1 MKKIIL
7 ILLLTLS
14 IQADVKSTYEDTL
27 VYLQNMIDI
36 DNNQTNTLA
45 QRTYNFYNNLNIPQK
60 TAKAQEI
67 YQNSKHKIRDLAV
80 NGLIDIHCSKEL
92 SEEDKKE
99 CVYWSKQARAKIVD
113 VEKLKKVTY
122 QLEIKNDDNIVVLAS
137 AVALSRDGK
146 LVTAYHNIDLAKS
159 IIAIDYKGTE
169 YKVSVGKVSAEN
181 DLAYLYIDGKNID
194 FTKVSLQKNI
204 LGDKFFILNSENLLL
219 EAMVSKVKNNVLI
232 INTEF
237 EKATS
242 GAGVFNA
249 RNELVAIALR
259 KDVIVNTSSAAPVH
273 IFKEIKNEYKKKS
286 KVLSFDNSNYDTSDC
301 ENEDNLAVWNK
312 HAKSSDLYI
321 QELHAL
327 FLGLCQKINNRDL
340 TTDEAQIIY
349 ESSYKRLFSK

>member
-1 MKKIIL
+1 MKKIVL

-14 IQADVKSTYEDTL
+14 IQADVQSTCEDTI
-27 VYLQNMIDI
+27 VYLQNMVDI

-45 QRTYNFYNNLNIPQK
+45 QRTYKFYNNLDIPQK
-60 TAKAQEI
+60 KAKAQEI
-67 YQNSKHKIRDLAV
+67 YQSSKDKIRELAV
-80 NGLIDIHCSKEL
+80 SGLIQIHCSKEL
-92 SEEDKKE
+92 DEEDKKE

-122 QLEIKNDDNIVVLAS
+122 QLKIQNEDNMIVLAS
-137 AVALSRDGK
+137 AVALLRDGK
-146 LVTAYHNIDLAKS
+146 LVTAYHNIDAAKS
-159 IIAIDYKGTE
+159 IVAIDYRGVE
-169 YKVSVGKVSAEN
+169 HEASIGEVSAEN
-181 DLAYLYIDGKNID
+181 DLAYLYIDMKNID
-194 FTKVSLQKNI
+194 FAKVSLQKNI

-249 RNELVAIALR
+249 RNELVAIALS
-259 KDVIVNTSSAAPVH
+259 KDAIANTSSAAAVNT
-273 IFKEIKNEYKKKS
+273 FKEIKNKYQKKS
-286 KVLSFDNSNYDTSDC
+286 KALKFDNSNYDTSDC
-301 ENEDNLAVWNK
+301 ENEENLAVWNK

-327 FLGLCQKINNRDL
+327 FLGLCQKIHHRDL

-349 ESSYKRLFSK
+349 ESSYKRLFGK